1 MVQWSVFEHGP
12 VESEHFIALVY
23 PSLPFHLPFSL
34 PYSNL
39 PWFLVPFSPICLSRK
54 PLPYLHLPFLPPL
67 FVFNVSPFC
76 NPPLNFTP
84 TISIPDFSSWNYPPC
99 FFLPKEN
106 NFFSP
111 WNFTPAISVPDI
123 SLLHFLSRHFIPRN
137 LFLIYDDF
145 TFNPQPPTFYQREN
159 CPMFFLH
166 EALVLS
172 AFPTYFY
179 KSAAQ

>member
-1 MVQWSVFEHGP
+1 MCLLYF
-12 VESEHFIALVY
+12 
-23 PSLPFHLPFSL
+23 SLSFSPISFPIFSLLFNFNMIPCSHPLLYISPIYLSLIKLSPFSL
-34 PYSNL
+34 PYMSSMSPLFCNPIIPWTSLLQFLYQISL
-39 PWFLVPFSPICLSRK
+39 PEIILPVPFSRK
-54 PLPYLHLPFLPPL
+54 K
-67 FVFNVSPFC
+67 
-76 NPPLNFTP
+76 
-84 TISIPDFSSWNYPPC
+84 I
-99 FFLPKEN
+99 